1 MKTPRSCSAG
11 SSGHGALLLLLVCC
25 LCSSVARSQT
35 ADSCAS
41 TTGLAAVIRQLI
53 PFDTSN
59 LTCLD
64 AWSSQGFVLRVRLPE
79 PSPVITSL
87 PARVVVSVC

>member
-1 MKTPRSCSAG
+1 MKPPRSCSAA
-11 SSGHGALLLLLVCC
+11 SSSHGALLLLLVCC
-25 LCSSVARSQT
+25 LCSSVARPQT

-41 TTGLAAVIRQLI
+41 TTNLAAVSRLI

-64 AWSSQGFVLRVRLPE
+64 AWSSQGFVLRVRLRE
-79 PSPVITSL
+79 SSRHLCTC
-87 PARVVVSVC
+87 ARGC